1 MKTELRTEEWN
12 LKLSNYNFFMD
23 DIIKVGLV
31 GYGIGGEYFH
41 APIINAVPKL
51 KLTDVVERHKQ
62 KSKERYPSVKVI
74 KNFDD
79 LLKDQHIRLIVITTP
94 NWFHF
99 EMALKALQ
107 AGKHV
112 VVDKPFT
119 VTSKEADT
127 LIELAQQ
134 KNLILSVYQNRRF
147 DGDFLTVKKIIENNW
162 VGKVKKFE
170 VCFDRF
176 RPEVKQDSWRE
187 NGRQGSG
194 VLYDL
199 APHLI
204 DQALNLFGLPQT
216 IKADVKTE
224 RERAKSD
231 DCFEIELKYP
241 EVTVVLKA
249 GMLVEKAT
257 PHFVLTGDMGTY
269 TRFGLDPQE
278 ETLKKGGAPGA
289 NNWGHEPSGRWGF
302 LDSKAP
308 GLKYYGKIETLPG
321 CYQAYY
327 QNVYNAIKGEEELI
341 VKPEE
346 ARNVIRIIELALKS
360 SKEKKAV
367 EYCANGPK

>member
-1 MKTELRTEEWN
+1 MSE
-12 LKLSNYNFFMD
+12 
-23 DIIKVGLV
+23 IIKVGLV
-31 GYGIGGEYFH
+31 GYGMSGESFH
-41 APIINAVPKL
+41 APIINSIPEL

-62 KSKERYPSVKVI
+62 KSKEKYPWVKVL

-79 LLKDQHIRLIVITTP
+79 LLKDQHIRLVVITTP

-99 EMALKALQ
+99 EMTLKALQ

-134 KNLILSVYQNRRF
+134 KNLILSVYQNRRW
-147 DGDFLTVKKIIENNW
+147 DGDFLTIKKIIENNW
-162 VGKVKKFE
+162 IGDVNRVE
-170 VCFDRF
+170 IRFDRF

-216 IKADVKTE
+216 IKAEVKVE
-224 RERAKSD
+224 REMAKVD
-231 DCFEIELKYP
+231 DCFEIELKYQK
-241 EVTVVLKA
+241 VKVLLKA
-249 GMLVEKAT
+249 GMLVKEIT
-257 PHFVLTGDMGTY
+257 PHFVLTGDSGIY
-269 TRFGLDPQE
+269 TKFGLDPQE
-278 ETLKKGGAPGA
+278 EALKKGLAPSD
-289 NNWGHEPSGRWGF
+289 NKWGHEPSGNWGF

-327 QNVYNAIKGEEELI
+327 RNIYSAIRNEEELI
-341 VKPEE
+341 VKPQES
-346 ARNVIRIIELALKS
+346 RNVIRIIELALKS
-360 SKEKKAV
+360 TKEKKAV
-367 EYCANGPK
+367 EYSANGPK